1 MPLAGS
7 RLKLLSAYAVFFA
20 SALLFTFGVGLL
32 LAAVGVVGEVA
43 LLSLVLLSLGAT
55 AMIVSAYYL
64 VPRPVLVLNKDDMF
78 RLLGKSEREVLEIL
92 AERKELSHK
101 EIVELTGFSPA
112 KVSRIT
118 KKLEKMGLI
127 SQVRQER
134 KKVAVIKPEVRRIIL
149 SG

>member
-1 MPLAGS
+1 M
-7 RLKLLSAYAVFFA
+7 SAQ
-20 SALLFTFGVGLL
+20 
-32 LAAVGVVGEVA
+32 
-43 LLSLVLLSLGAT
+43 
-55 AMIVSAYYL
+55 
-64 VPRPVLVLNKDDMF
+64 
-78 RLLGKSEREVLEIL
+78 ERIWDIPGGIHP